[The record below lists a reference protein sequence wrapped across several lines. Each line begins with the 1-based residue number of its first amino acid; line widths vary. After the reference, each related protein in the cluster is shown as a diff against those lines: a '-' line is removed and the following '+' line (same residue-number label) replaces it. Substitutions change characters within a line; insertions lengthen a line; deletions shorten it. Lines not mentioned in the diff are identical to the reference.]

1 MEKVLA
7 VGAATARLRAMQTE
21 TEEATTSQASTHATA
36 GNAMCPVL
44 FLEMID
50 FSRKSVS
57 DQLLL
62 RERFNGRVVRAL
74 EQVAVL
80 DRMVLDTGEGVAVA
94 FLGGPEAALHVILKL
109 ARSFHS
115 ASASGDPLQVRG
127 GLNLGPVRVTRDAAG
142 QPLVLGDGLN
152 VAQRLLGFAKPGQFL
167 ISRAYH
173 EALCKRFP
181 TYGGLFLYQGSRT
194 DSHVREH
201 EVFELDLQAAAQM
214 EVPAPASMLPGMEAT
229 AEHADSGTP
238 RTRQQRWALAAAGLS
253 AALLLA
259 AVTTRLNNV
268 PDAEPASVPNV
279 AAAKPALPL
288 ERPLVL
294 RQAPLHPGPS
304 PHPTVIQPAQDEIV
318 PDQPEQATR
327 PPVADPPLASTPAA
341 TTAPQWTQRAAA
353 RASATATRTQAARRS
368 SQPAAAET
376 TKTTASSVSAAVSAP
391 KAAAAPAAPVTA
403 GPMVSPGYESTV
415 AREPEREAA
424 AVSTAWHAPAPVLAP
439 TPTPTATPAPAP
451 AKKPATALVLLAI
464 SPWGEVL
471 VDGKSMGVSPPLTEL
486 ELPQGKHRIV
496 VRNAGFKPF
505 DEVIELGSNQTRRIK
520 HKFTQGG

>member
-7 VGAATARLRAMQTE
+7 VGAATARLRAIQAE
-21 TEEATTSQASTHATA
+21 TEEATASQASVHAAA

-74 EQVAVL
+74 EQVTVL
-80 DRMVLDTGEGVAVA
+80 DRMVLDTGEGVAIA

-109 ARSFHS
+109 ARSFQS
-115 ASASGDPLQVRG
+115 ATASGDPLQVRG

-152 VAQRLLGFAKPGQFL
+152 VAQRLLGLAAPGQFL

-181 TYGGLFLYQGSRT
+181 LYGGLFLYQGSRT

-201 EVFELDLQAAAQM
+201 EVFELDLQAATKM
-214 EVPAPASMLPGMEAT
+214 EVPALAPAQPGVEAA
-229 AEHADSGTP
+229 AEHVDGGPT
-238 RTRQQRWALAAAGLS
+238 RTGQQRWALAVAGLS
-253 AALLLA
+253 AVLLLA
-259 AVTTRLNNV
+259 AVATRLANA
-268 PDAEPASVPNV
+268 PEAQPASVPGV
-279 AAAKPALPL
+279 AATKPKLPPPL

-294 RQAPLHPGPS
+294 REVPLHPGPS
-304 PHPTVIQPAQDEIV
+304 SHSNVMESAQDEIV
-318 PDQPEQATR
+318 VNQSGLASRSPDAE
-327 PPVADPPLASTPAA
+327 PPLVSTPPAI
-341 TTAPQWTQRAAA
+341 TPTPSTQQP
-353 RASATATRTQAARRS
+353 ATRTTARTQTAKRNG
-368 SQPAAAET
+368 QPAAAT
-376 TKTTASSVSAAVSAP
+376 AKTTASTVASAP
-391 KAAAAPAAPVTA
+391 RETPATAGPATA
-403 GPMVSPGYESTV
+403 GPMTSDYESAVT
-415 AREPEREAA
+415 REPETTAI
-424 AVSTAWHAPAPVLAP
+424 STAWVAPAPVL
-439 TPTPTATPAPAP
+439 TPAPAPVAPAASAP

-505 DEVIELGSNQTRRIK
+505 DEVIELGSNQTMRIK
-520 HKFTQGG
+520 HKFAQGG